1 MASRPG
7 GVSSQ
12 GSSDSS
18 HRQREVVE
26 RLFRGESYSFLEVV
40 GSEAPC
46 RAIDGGIAEIG
57 GDYGVIL
64 G

>member
-1 MASRPG
+1 MTASHFSWWWDLG
-7 GVSSQ
+7 QCKGEL
-12 GSSDSS
+12 
-18 HRQREVVE
+18 EVVE

-46 RAIDGGIAEIG
+46 RAIDGGIGDIG

>member
-1 MASRPG
+1 M
-7 GVSSQ
+7 
-12 GSSDSS
+12 
-18 HRQREVVE
+18 VE

-46 RAIDGGIAEIG
+46 RAIDGGIGDIG